1 MEGSGQSPEP
11 RCVFYPSQACVYP
24 CQVCVWGGSAGTGK
38 TMLAKAIA
46 KRYGASFYSLS
57 ASSLGSKYVGESEKL
72 VKLLFDEAHRNA
84 PSIVFFDEIDSVLR
98 SRQVRRISKKKTRG
112 FSQGTNWGSVG

>member
-1 MEGSGQSPEP
+1 
-11 RCVFYPSQACVYP
+11 
-24 CQVCVWGGSAGTGK
+24 
-38 TMLAKAIA
+38 MLAKAIA

-72 VKLLFDEAHRNA
+72 VKLLFDEAHRMS

-98 SRQVRRISKKKTRG
+98 ARQVPTPRPPPL
-112 FSQGTNWGSVG
+112 TNT